1 MRLLHV
7 FVDPVH
13 RLRDGLTPLTKQT
26 IALCFIH
33 RRLPAAVFAP
43 VRAELVQATPE
54 PDREAGR
61 VCGSQSGRLRYLRA
75 DDGYAKDVRLELH
88 ERVVGDHAAV
98 DLQLGEVDTRVGV
111 DSIEDIARLERDGL
125 ERCS

>member
-1 MRLLHV
+1 
-7 FVDPVH
+7 
-13 RLRDGLTPLTKQT
+13 
-26 IALCFIH
+26 
-33 RRLPAAVFAP
+33 
-43 VRAELVQATPE
+43 ELVQATPE

-125 ERCS
+125 ERCSRDVALVGEPGQADHRSSCVGPPVRGEQSGERRDDVDAAVV